1 MLRLLVDRKWKKDT
15 YTIGRLYV
23 NGELWCNTLEDKDRG
38 LTSKMKTEDIKK
50 IKVYE
55 ETAIPTGKYQVTYSY
70 SPRFKRYLP
79 RVNDVPC
86 YTGILIHNGST
97 DKNTSGC
104 ILVGENKIKGKLV
117 NSTYWM
123 NKVCEKIK
131 EAVNHGEIVSL
142 EII

>member
-23 NGELWCNTLEDKDRG
+23 DGVLWCNTLEDKDRG
-38 LTSKMKTEDIKK
+38 LTSKMNTEDIKK
-50 IKVYE
+50 IKVYG

-70 SPRFKRYLP
+70 SPKFKRYLP

-104 ILVGENKIKGKLV
+104 VLVGENKIKGQLV

-123 NKVCEKIK
+123 NKLCERIK
-131 EAVNHGEIVSL
+131 DAVNHGEIVTI

>member
-23 NGELWCNTLEDKDRG
+23 DGVLWCNTLEDKDRG
-38 LTSKMKTEDIKK
+38 LTSKMNTEDIKK
-50 IKVYE
+50 IKVYG

-70 SPRFKRYLP
+70 SPKFKRYLP

-104 ILVGENKIKGKLV
+104 VLVGENKIKGQLV

-123 NKVCEKIK
+123 NKLCERIK
-131 EAVNHGEIVSL
+131 EAVNHGEIVMI
-142 EII
+142 EIK